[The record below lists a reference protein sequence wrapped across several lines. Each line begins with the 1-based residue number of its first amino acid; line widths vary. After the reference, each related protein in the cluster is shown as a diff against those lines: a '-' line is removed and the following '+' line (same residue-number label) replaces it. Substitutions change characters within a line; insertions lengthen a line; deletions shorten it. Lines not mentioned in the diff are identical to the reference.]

1 MKWKSTEVTIFVCRF
16 APRVGMT
23 FALLA
28 VFAGL
33 TMIPALAQAS
43 AAATSGG
50 QAWHDTLPGQTISA
64 RVSDGVLTVDGMVGK
79 IDLNYDMDHTG
90 FLYFYEPGVGTAVVS
105 LSPLAGAVKVPDGID
120 GNTLAFTVEGHS
132 FELSNAKPLLSRRK
146 NKAKADIYVRLDAAT
161 ASIDR
166 YPKMGYGNT
175 TQPPYVWPLS
185 LPEPASNV
193 RYVVTP
199 PPMPSNVLPRTV
211 DTALEIP
218 SGGH

>member
-1 MKWKSTEVTIFVCRF
+1 MRRKPIETKIFVCRF

-23 FALLA
+23 LVLLA
-28 VFAGL
+28 ALSGL
-33 TMIPALAQAS
+33 TSTPALAQAS
-43 AAATSGG
+43 AASSGR
-50 QAWHDTLPGQTISA
+50 QAWHDTLPQQRISA

-79 IDLNYDMDHTG
+79 IDLNYDIDRSG

-105 LSPLAGAVKVPDGID
+105 LSPLAGSVKVSDGFD
-120 GNTLAFTVEGHS
+120 GTRLAFAVEGHS

-146 NKAKADIYVRLDAAT
+146 NKAKADIYVRLDTAT
-161 ASIDR
+161 AAIGR
-166 YPKMGYGNT
+166 YPRMGYGNT

-185 LPEPASNV
+185 RPEPASNV

-199 PPMPSNVLPRTV
+199 PPMPRSVLPRTV
-211 DTALEIP
+211 DTALAIP